1 MESRFSDRKASPV
14 FENLVDLLKRKVWPE
29 ENFENFGDVKL
40 QILVDH
46 FREILLK
53 RNCKIDLVN
62 AEWQV
67 LKSFKVLLIKNN
79 KALPYLDIWKQ
90 VFTNSELKLE
100 CKNVLHLF
108 EILFVAPF
116 TNAKLERMLLWM
128 LWVKFD
134 WCNRLTRDHLDL
146 WLQIN
151 KEG

>member
-29 ENFENFGDVKL
+29 ENFDDVKL